1 MSEYNMTHTGK
12 ELDDAIAKVQSGYVF
27 PNQAVEVNV
36 NGVYNTIK
44 NIPVKLLDEIT
55 VNVPQGLI
63 ERAYITPAV
72 LGSDAK
78 TLSYTFDFVPKV
90 LCLISQTS
98 VTKSSTNSYIVSWLW
113 DKSTGSV
120 QQRVL
125 YVASSAIAPQSVT
138 QGSGTGTFPITI
150 SGTKVTWSPST
161 TLKNSAGTSYNFRFK
176 SGVTYRVLAL
186 G

>member
-27 PNQAVEVNV
+27 PNQAVTVTE
-36 NGVYNTIK
+36 NGTYGTIK

-55 VNVPQGLI
+55 VNVPQGLL
-63 ERAYITPAV
+63 ETAYITPAV
-72 LGSDAK
+72 LNSDAT

-113 DKSTGSV
+113 DNSTGSV

-125 YVASSAIAPQSVT
+125 YVASSAISSLSVT
-138 QGSGTGTFPITI
+138 QGSGTGTFPLTI

-161 TLKNSAGTSYNFRFK
+161 TLTNSSGKNYNFRFK